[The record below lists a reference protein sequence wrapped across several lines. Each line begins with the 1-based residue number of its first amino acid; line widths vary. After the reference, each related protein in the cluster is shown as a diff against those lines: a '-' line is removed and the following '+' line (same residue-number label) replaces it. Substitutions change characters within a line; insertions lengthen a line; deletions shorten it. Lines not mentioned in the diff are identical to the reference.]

1 MQYPGE
7 YDVSLLTLIGAAIGL
22 FAGLF
27 MLGAILAILDWLQNK
42 YDAWRDKNKP

>member
-22 FAGLF
+22 FAGMFLMGCLF
-27 MLGAILAILDWLQNK
+27 SFLDWLEGK
-42 YDAWRDKNKP
+42 WRDRKK